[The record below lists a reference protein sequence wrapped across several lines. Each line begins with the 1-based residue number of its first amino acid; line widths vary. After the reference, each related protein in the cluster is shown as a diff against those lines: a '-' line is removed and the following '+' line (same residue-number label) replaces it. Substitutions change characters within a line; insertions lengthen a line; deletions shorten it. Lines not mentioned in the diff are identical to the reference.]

1 MSYLEEGIP
10 DLHLS
15 IDCGDNSVRPQ
26 TGHIP
31 PENVDPMQITE
42 YVTSDTLYLS
52 RRKLKDI
59 EDSILKTHMLKNLYL
74 EGNQISSLPD
84 SLFTSLSN
92 LVWLDLRNN
101 QITALPAEIGLHRSL
116 KTLLLEGNPI
126 KELPLELG
134 TVITLR
140 ALSLRHCPIVFPPQ
154 EIVEQGLQCIL
165 QFLRGAM
172 VVRPVSVRNPLP
184 DMPPVEK
191 LQLAELVKSS
201 LDLCEEVVNEDEMRR
216 FKELKQKMIQMDR
229 AESDYGAAALPLAC
243 LPGAAA
249 PPLACLPRAAAPP
262 LACLP
267 RAAAPPLACL
277 PGAAAPPLACLP
289 RAAAP
294 PLACLPRAAAPPLAC
309 LPGAAEGEKGHKTYP
324 LPVVKRSREIT
335 KAGIFPELP
344 PFDTQYWKRSEERRL
359 AAMKELKEK
368 QAILEQRRK
377 DQELLREWRTHA
389 KIMQERKILEHKQA
403 RLERQRKEET
413 LKTLVSGSDTKLRL
427 TRSEA
432 ATGLASNRNM
442 YLQCAESV
450 VLHSDGPIEAPPQL
464 VSQKAPYATD
474 SLVHDSV
481 EVKPGNTQQR
491 LQNQR
496 SQKEAE
502 ETRVTRDRELEHRIR
517 IHVQMM
523 QERRRRPRG
532 TVEEETAAARLDM
545 EEAKKLQEEL
555 DARKQ
560 EKDLEY
566 RFIAYTGES
575 SPR

>member
-140 ALSLRHCPIVFPPQ
+140 ALSLRNCPIVFPPQ

-229 AESDYGAAALPLAC
+229 AEFDYGAAAL
-243 LPGAAA
+243 
-249 PPLACLPRAAAPP
+249 
-262 LACLP
+262 
-267 RAAAPPLACL
+267 
-277 PGAAAPPLACLP
+277 
-289 RAAAP
+289 

-344 PFDTQYWKRSEERRL
+344 PFDMQYWKRSEERRL

-403 RLERQRKEET
+403 RLERQRKEE
-413 LKTLVSGSDTKLRL
+413 
-427 TRSEA
+427 
-432 ATGLASNRNM
+432 
-442 YLQCAESV
+442 
-450 VLHSDGPIEAPPQL
+450 
-464 VSQKAPYATD
+464 VSQKAPYATG

-502 ETRVTRDRELEHRIR
+502 ETRVARDRELEHRIR